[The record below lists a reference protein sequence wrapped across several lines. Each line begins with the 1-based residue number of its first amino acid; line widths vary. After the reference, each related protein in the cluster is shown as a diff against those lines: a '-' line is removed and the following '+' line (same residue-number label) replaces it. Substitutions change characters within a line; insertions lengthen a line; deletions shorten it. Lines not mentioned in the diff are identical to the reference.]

1 MSSLVKNMSANRM
14 SIELVTT
21 ASVLAFPTSME
32 PPSTV
37 YPLYE
42 ATLVMMNAYTMALIM
57 PHQKNQGVNS
67 NLNPTISSC
76 MVVVPNS
83 EVANAPIKP
92 AATLKVTSIGMMV
105 ISPNILGNIR

>member
-1 MSSLVKNMSANRM
+1 MSSLVKNMSANSIRM
-14 SIELVTT
+14 ELVTT
-21 ASVLAFPTSME
+21 ASVLAFPTSMD

-42 ATLVMMNAYTMALIM
+42 ATLVMMNAYTIALIM

-76 MVVVPNS
+76 IVVVPS
-83 EVANAPIKP
+83 KEVANAPIKP

-105 ISPNILGNIR
+105 ISPNILVSMR